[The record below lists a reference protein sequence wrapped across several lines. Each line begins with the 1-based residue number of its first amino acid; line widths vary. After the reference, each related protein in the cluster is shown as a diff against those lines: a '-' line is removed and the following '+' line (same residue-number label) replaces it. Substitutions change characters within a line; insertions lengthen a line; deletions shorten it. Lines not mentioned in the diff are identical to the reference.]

1 MSFRMHQTALGLI
14 GVLFVMLFAFSS
26 VLHQQYRL
34 LVVVG
39 GI

>member
-14 GVLFVMLFAFSS
+14 AVLFATLFAFFGA
-26 VLHQQYRL
+26 LHQQYRL
-34 LVVVG
+34 LFVAG